1 MAVLKI
7 KDARNMK
14 PEDRAKRLNEF
25 ELELSKLKGSSAVGA
40 TIKEPGKVKE
50 LRKAIARILTI
61 VKEEKTSIKKTDQKK
76 GGKKL

>member
-25 ELELSKLKGSSAVGA
+25 ELELSKLIGSSAVGA